1 MQTIALLGGGGGIKV
16 WKFWVT
22 SACPRTVQREMFTGA
37 TYASPYHRKLN
48 VERGAFF
55 AARKAP
61 Q

>member
-22 SACPRTVQREMFTGA
+22 SACPRTAQREMFVRA
-37 TYASPYHRKLN
+37 THASPYHHKPN